1 MLKRLTFFCFLL
13 LIFSCGKDDER
24 EREIAKIPVEVE
36 LTRFDERFARATS
49 DSLEPLKKEF
59 PFLFP
64 SEYPD
69 EVWIEKMTDTIQLEL
84 NKEVADEFPD
94 LDDIEQELHQ
104 LFQHIKYYFPETE
117 LPEVVTLTS
126 DVDYRNKAVWTQDVL
141 LISLDTYLGEDH
153 HFYMGI
159 QEFLKKNFKR
169 DQILPDVV
177 AAFAE
182 TVVPRPESR
191 TFLAHMIYYGKILYL
206 KDRLIPFKTDA
217 EKIGYTENEFDWA
230 GANEEQVWRYF
241 VDKQLLFET
250 DSQLQTRF
258 LFPAPFSKF
267 YLQLDNQSPARL
279 GQYVGWQI
287 VRKYMERNE
296 VDLKQMLTTDAE
308 TIFNES
314 NYKPKK

>member
-36 LTRFDERFARATS
+36 LTRFDERFARANS

-84 NKEVADEFPD
+84 NKEVADEYPD